1 MNRIEIKDFSIKIDK
16 DKVLKTLGCFEG
28 SSVYETVS
36 SYFDELEETVM
47 NLLSPRA
54 VAVTEDMKA
63 YCILTVGEKIS
74 GISKSFF
81 DNGEGMKGI
90 LVDAMADEY
99 LFMMD
104 DVLAE
109 NIKLLCAKKSW
120 GVKKRFDA
128 PKDFPLSQ
136 QSVIVAKTGV
146 DGIKM
151 TSGFMFEPV
160 KTFGYILEF
169 TTDEKVFNAQHDC
182 SKCSNFDCPRR
193 SNIKNGRF
201 EVLSSYEYKPN
212 FKEGDSAVCID
223 IGTTTVAFELVTD
236 KGTLKTYRT
245 INPQRRFGLDVL
257 SRIESAN
264 RGRLDEL
271 SAVMRYTIISGYK
284 KVTEEF
290 GDTKKVVIA
299 GNTTMV
305 HLLMGYSCGTLGEYP
320 FKSKHLGTLKTA
332 LDKVTKSKVSPI
344 ETVIYGG
351 ISAFVGG
358 DIVSGLYM
366 SDFDKS
372 DKVNMFIDLG
382 TNGEMALGNKDKMI
396 VTSTAAGPAFEGAGL
411 SCGMRGVAGA
421 IDHVNWENGSW
432 KVHVI
437 GDREASTAE
446 GICGSGVIDGVAG
459 LLESGLLEDTGYL
472 EEDVCFAGNVGLTA
486 EDIREVQLAKGA
498 IRAGME
504 TLLAEEKIDAAGL
517 EGLYVAGGFGSYM
530 SAKSAERIGLFP
542 KIDLS
547 RIKICGNAALAGAV
561 RILHDRRLEKEATA
575 LAERAKT
582 INLGSSAKFQEFYM
596 EYMMFDE

>member
-120 GVKKRFDA
+120 GVKKRLDA

-136 QSVIVAKTGV
+136 QSVIVVKTGV

-271 SAVMRYTIISGYK
+271 SAVMRYTIISGNK
-284 KVTEEF
+284 K
-290 GDTKKVVIA
+290 
-299 GNTTMV
+299 
-305 HLLMGYSCGTLGEYP
+305 
-320 FKSKHLGTLKTA
+320 
-332 LDKVTKSKVSPI
+332 
-344 ETVIYGG
+344 
-351 ISAFVGG
+351 
-358 DIVSGLYM
+358 
-366 SDFDKS
+366 
-372 DKVNMFIDLG
+372 
-382 TNGEMALGNKDKMI
+382 
-396 VTSTAAGPAFEGAGL
+396 
-411 SCGMRGVAGA
+411 
-421 IDHVNWENGSW
+421 
-432 KVHVI
+432 
-437 GDREASTAE
+437 
-446 GICGSGVIDGVAG
+446 
-459 LLESGLLEDTGYL
+459 
-472 EEDVCFAGNVGLTA
+472 
-486 EDIREVQLAKGA
+486 
-498 IRAGME
+498 
-504 TLLAEEKIDAAGL
+504 
-517 EGLYVAGGFGSYM
+517 
-530 SAKSAERIGLFP
+530 
-542 KIDLS
+542 
-547 RIKICGNAALAGAV
+547 
-561 RILHDRRLEKEATA
+561 
-575 LAERAKT
+575 
-582 INLGSSAKFQEFYM
+582 
-596 EYMMFDE
+596 

>member
-109 NIKLLCAKKSW
+109 NIK
-120 GVKKRFDA
+120 
-128 PKDFPLSQ
+128 
-136 QSVIVAKTGV
+136 
-146 DGIKM
+146 
-151 TSGFMFEPV
+151 
-160 KTFGYILEF
+160 
-169 TTDEKVFNAQHDC
+169 QHDC

-212 FKEGDSAVCID
+212 FKDGDSAVCID

-290 GDTKKVVIA
+290 GDTKKVIIA

-320 FKSKHLGTLKTA
+320 FKSKHLGTLKTT

-396 VTSTAAGPAFEGAGL
+396 VTSTAAGPAFEGGRI
-411 SCGMRGVAGA
+411 SCGIGSVDGAVCGVDLKMGTLKTIADKPPVGLCGTGIIELVSELLDEKI
-421 IDHVNWENGSW
+421 ID
-432 KVHVI
+432 K
-437 GDREASTAE
+437 T
-446 GICGSGVIDGVAG
+446 G
-459 LLESGLLEDTGYL
+459 LLNDDYFINGYKVA
-472 EEDVCFAGNVGLTA
+472 EDVVFTQN
-486 EDIREVQLAKGA
+486 DIRQVQMAKSAVRAGIDVLAKSWGT
-498 IRAGME
+498 E
-504 TLLAEEKIDAAGL
+504 LSQIDTVYL
-517 EGLYVAGGFGSYM
+517 AGGFGYGLSIEKACNIGILPREFLGKTKVIGNSSLGGCVKY
-530 SAKSAERIGLFP
+530 AERQDGDERIG
-542 KIDLS
+542 
-547 RIKICGNAALAGAV
+547 RIKEISSEISLGNSE
-561 RILHDRRLEKEATA
+561 DFEK
-575 LAERAKT
+575 LY
-582 INLGSSAKFQEFYM
+582 I
-596 EYMMFDE
+596 EYMNF

>member
-212 FKEGDSAVCID
+212 FKDGDSAVCID

-284 KVTEEF
+284 KLTEEF
-290 GDTKKVVIA
+290 GDTKKVVVA

-320 FKSKHLGTLKTA
+320 FKSKHLGTLKTT

-344 ETVIYGG
+344 ETIVYGG

-411 SCGMRGVAGA
+411 SSGMRGVAGA

-547 RIKICGNAALAGAV
+547 HIKICGNAALAGAV
-561 RILHDRRLEKEATA
+561 RILHDRRMEKEATA

-582 INLGSSAKFQEFYM
+582 INLGTSAKFQEFYM
-596 EYMMFDE
+596 EYMMFEE